1 VDGLDVEVKLIDGI
15 LDLEGDLP
23 RLAQPEQE
31 ELGGAAA
38 ALAVRTADQG
48 LQVGQLPAQGSNLVV
63 NAVNKFGVFYRN
75 SPKFSGFQSVRI
87 RAELLFIN
95 SKNLKIKNQEKYVK
109 TR

>member
-31 ELGGAAA
+31 QLGGAAA

-63 NAVNKFGVFYRN
+63 NAVNKFGVFIEIRRN
-75 SPKFSGFQSVRI
+75 SADSSRSEFAPNYCSLIQ
-87 RAELLFIN
+87 
-95 SKNLKIKNQEKYVK
+95 KI
-109 TR
+109 